1 MKVSL
6 IVAIGKQGQI
16 GKDNKLLWHISEDL
30 KNFKKLTTNHPIIM
44 GRKTFESI
52 GKPLPQRTNIVISSQ
67 TIANV
72 ITVSNLE
79 AAIESAKIHD
89 QEEAFIIGGA
99 QVYKTSLD
107 QKFVDRIYL
116 SRVNYDGDADTFF
129 HFDSSQFRCTHQED
143 FADFQFEIWERI

>member
-16 GKDNKLLWHISEDL
+16 GKANKLLWHLPDDL

-52 GKPLPQRTNIVISSQ
+52 GRPLPQRTNIVISSQ
-67 TIANV
+67 AIASV
-72 ITVSNLE
+72 ITVPNLE
-79 AAIESAKIHD
+79 AAIEYAKKYD

-99 QVYKTSLD
+99 LVYKTSLD
-107 QKFVDRIYL
+107 QKVVDRIYL
-116 SRVNYDGDADTFF
+116 SRVSYDGDADTFF
-129 HFDSSQFRCTHQED
+129 DFDSSLFRCTHQED
-143 FADFQFEIWERI
+143 FADFKFEIWDRI